1 MLNWCVNE
9 NGAGGRKMSRH
20 TLKADCQ
27 LKILQIVQDTP
38 DVRQDK
44 VAKLRK
50 QIEQGRYKVDADQVA
65 ERMLEEGLK
74 DILYRSGK
82 NLH

>member
-1 MLNWCVNE
+1 
-9 NGAGGRKMSRH
+9 MSRH
-20 TLKADCQ
+20 TVKADCQ

-50 QIEQGRYKVDADQVA
+50 QIKQGRYKVDADQVA
-65 ERMLEEGLK
+65 ERMLEEGLQ

>member
-1 MLNWCVNE
+1 
-9 NGAGGRKMSRH
+9 MSRH
-20 TLKADCQ
+20 TVKADCQ

-50 QIEQGRYKVDADQVA
+50 QIEQGCYKVDADRVA
-65 ERMLEEGLK
+65 ERMLEEWLQ

>member
-1 MLNWCVNE
+1 
-9 NGAGGRKMSRH
+9 MSRH
-20 TLKADCQ
+20 TIKSDCQ

-50 QIEQGRYKVDADQVA
+50 QIEQGCYKVDADRVA
-65 ERMLEEGLK
+65 ERMLEEGLQ

>member
-1 MLNWCVNE
+1 
-9 NGAGGRKMSRH
+9 MSRPTGNEH
-20 TLKADCQ
+20 Y
-27 LKILQIVQDTP
+27 ILQILQILDELP

-50 QIEQGRYKVDADQVA
+50 QIEQGRYKVDAERVA

>member
-1 MLNWCVNE
+1 
-9 NGAGGRKMSRH
+9 MSRH
-20 TLKADCQ
+20 TVKADCQ
-27 LKILQIVQDTP
+27 LKILQIVRDTP

-65 ERMLEEGLK
+65 ERMLGEGLQ

>member
-1 MLNWCVNE
+1 
-9 NGAGGRKMSRH
+9 MSRH
-20 TLKADCQ
+20 TVKADCQ

-50 QIEQGRYKVDADQVA
+50 QIEQGRYKVDADRVA
-65 ERMLEEGLK
+65 ERILEEGLQ

>member
-1 MLNWCVNE
+1 MLNWGVNE
-9 NGAGGRKMSRH
+9 KGAGGKKMSRH
-20 TLKADCQ
+20 TVKADCQ

-50 QIEQGRYKVDADQVA
+50 QIEQGRYKVDADRVA
-65 ERMLEEGLK
+65 ERMLEEGLQ

>member
-1 MLNWCVNE
+1 
-9 NGAGGRKMSRH
+9 MSRH
-20 TLKADCQ
+20 TVKADCQ
-27 LKILQIVQDTP
+27 LKILQIIQDTP

-65 ERMLEEGLK
+65 ERMLEEGLQ

>member
-1 MLNWCVNE
+1 
-9 NGAGGRKMSRH
+9 MSRH
-20 TLKADCQ
+20 TVKADCQ

-65 ERMLEEGLK
+65 ERMLEEGLQ

-82 NLH
+82 NIH